1 MQLILSRISHPA
13 SSNLHA
19 ASIQNIIFDFGG
31 VICNIDVSLTEMAFK
46 YLGLKAFDKK
56 SSITDSKGL
65 FENLETGSISPV
77 QFRNE
82 VRKIF
87 DKPIT
92 DEQINNAWNAMLL
105 DIPAARINLLEDL
118 QLNYR
123 TFLLSNSNAI
133 HYQKYLAD
141 FNQNYGYTN
150 FDELFEK
157 AWFSFNI
164 GLKKPDTAI
173 FRFVTNQSGLNPAE
187 TLFID
192 DTLMHVEGANKA
204 GLHAHHLKITQKEEI
219 TDLFE

>member
-13 SSNLHA
+13 SDNLHP
-19 ASIQNIIFDFGG
+19 ASIQNLIFDFGG
-31 VICNIDVSLTEMAFK
+31 VICNIDVSRTEMAFK
-46 YLGLKAFDKK
+46 NLGLQAFDKK
-56 SSITDSKGL
+56 SSITDSAGL
-65 FENLETGSISPV
+65 FEKLETGSISPE

-82 VRKIF
+82 VKKIF

-92 DEQINNAWNAMLL
+92 DEQINHAWNAMLL
-105 DIPAARINLLEDL
+105 DIPASRIKLLEDL
-118 QLNYR
+118 HLNYR

-141 FNQNYGYTN
+141 FKQNYGYTN

-164 GLKKPDTAI
+164 GLKKPNPAI
-173 FRFVTNQSGLNPAE
+173 FRYVTDQRGLNPAE

-192 DTLMHVEGANKA
+192 DTLMHVEGARKA
-204 GLHAHHLKITQKEEI
+204 GLHAHHLKIAGNEEI